1 MIKDRHYRDLTEE
14 ELDSLDGQELIEKFM
29 SDDVNQVLK
38 YHKLVN
44 VMKKNVY
51 GSFFLT
57 ILSITLFNFWFCF
70 GFIVPL
76 VLYIIA
82 NKFNNELIWSVK
94 TLKMTLAM
102 FRYNGDFMESIDYV
116 FERNLDKISHIDIGE
131 LYK

>member
-1 MIKDRHYRDLTEE
+1 MIKDKHYRDLTEE
-14 ELDSLDGQELIEKFM
+14 ELDSLGEQELIEKFM

-44 VMKKNVY
+44 TMKKNIY
-51 GSFFLT
+51 GSLFLT
-57 ILSITLFNFWFCF
+57 TLSIMLFNFWFCF

-76 VLYIIA
+76 VFYIVA

-116 FERNLDKISHIDIGE
+116 FEKNLNKISHIDIGE